1 MSTPTTTPTVNPPV
15 WAGDPSFVDSGPGS
29 GQALDSLMEAYRR
42 AGGDPEAIRQ
52 ANIATLVVSGNQVL
66 IAHDIEGL
74 RFEAEEL
81 PQGVKARIIV
91 DPGVTIERLVHL
103 CFGLLPAEGRQEI
116 IASYEIGAGAKV
128 AFLAH
133 CTFPNAVRAEH
144 VMDANIHVGA
154 GATMKYTES
163 HYHGETGG
171 IKVLPK
177 TRVTVAENGRFLTTF
192 NLSHGR
198 VGYMDID
205 YEIDVA
211 DSGLAELTTKVYGH
225 EDDDVH
231 VREVVRLNGRDA
243 RGLTKT
249 RVAVRGRAHSAIHT
263 VTEGNAPGTVG
274 HMDCTEIV
282 RDQAEAQNMPIVLVR
297 NDEARVTHEAAI
309 GSVSKKELETLMS
322 RGLDEDD
329 AVDVIIRGMLH

>member
-1 MSTPTTTPTVNPPV
+1 MTDLTMTAAAHPPA
-15 WAGDPSFVDSGPGS
+15 WAGD
-29 GQALDSLMEAYRR
+29 LESLMEAYRQ
-42 AGGDPEAIRQ
+42 AGGDPDTLRQ
-52 ANIATLVVSGNQVL
+52 ANVATLVVSGNQVL
-66 IAHDIEGL
+66 MAHDIEGL
-74 RFEAEEL
+74 HFEAEEL
-81 PQGVKARIIV
+81 AEGVRARISV

-103 CFGLLPAEGRQEI
+103 CFGLLPAAGRQEI
-116 IASYEIGAGAKV
+116 IATYEIGEGAKA

-133 CTFPNAVRAEH
+133 CTFPNAVQVEH
-144 VMDANIHVGA
+144 VMDADIRVGA
-154 GATMKYTES
+154 GATMKYSET

-171 IKVLPK
+171 IEVLPK
-177 TRVTVAENGRFLTTF
+177 TRVTVAEDGQFLTTF

-198 VGYMDID
+198 VGHLDID

-211 DSGLAELTTKVYGH
+211 EGGLAELTTKVYGH
-225 EDDDVH
+225 EDDDVQ

-249 RVAVRGRAHSAIHT
+249 RVAVRDRAHSAIHT
-263 VTEGNAPGTVG
+263 VMEGNAAGTVG

-282 RDQAEAQNMPIVLVR
+282 RDQAVAQNIPIVLVR

-309 GSVSKKELETLMS
+309 GSVNKKELETLMS

-329 AVDVIIRGMLH
+329 AVDVIIRGMLN